1 MSVTQHHS
9 INTASNLQGIMD
21 KINGSAAWGGNAL
34 QTINIT
40 RNTPRNPHQAVGYRG
55 VVDFSSG
62 QITTELS
69 LDCIL
74 TEQAVEATVDSGIYK
89 HAEQDMVVG
98 LESYVLN
105 SFSVGF
111 QAGNP
116 ATLKFGYL
124 TSGLGSALIAAAQ
137 APAVL
142 VDGEEA
148 VFAVVMGSDG
158 SGVSIVDATG
168 AAILPSGVQSIN
180 FSANINK
187 NNIMDIRSS
196 NPIQFVTTYPIDITV
211 NLEVFD
217 KSASVVSAGSLSS
230 IGVKLAGLANHASR
244 TGYATNPGV
253 AFANED
259 KLLVLAS
266 GLSKTQET
274 ESINV
279 GGYLTY
285 TFNYT
290 ASDLWIPL
298 TPNAVNA

>member
-1 MSVTQHHS
+1 MSVIQHHG
-9 INTASNLQGIMD
+9 IDFNAGIMD
-21 KINGSAAWGGNAL
+21 KINNSEAWGGNAL

-74 TEQAVEATVDSGIYK
+74 TEQAVESTVNTGVYK
-89 HAEQDMVVG
+89 HAEQEMIVG
-98 LESYVLN
+98 TESYVLN
-105 SFSVGF
+105 SCSVGF

-124 TSGLGSALIAAAQ
+124 TAGLGSALVAAAQ
-137 APAVL
+137 APDVL
-142 VDGEEA
+142 VDGEES

-158 SGVSIVDATG
+158 SGVNIVNAEG
-168 AAILPSGVQSIN
+168 VSILPSGVQSIN
-180 FSANINK
+180 YSANINK

-217 KSASVVSAGSLSS
+217 KSSVIAAAGNLTS
-230 IGVKLAGLANHASR
+230 IGVKLAGGSSHSNR
-244 TGYATNPGV
+244 TGYATDPGV
-253 AFANED
+253 AFANSS
-259 KLLVLAS
+259 KLLVMAS